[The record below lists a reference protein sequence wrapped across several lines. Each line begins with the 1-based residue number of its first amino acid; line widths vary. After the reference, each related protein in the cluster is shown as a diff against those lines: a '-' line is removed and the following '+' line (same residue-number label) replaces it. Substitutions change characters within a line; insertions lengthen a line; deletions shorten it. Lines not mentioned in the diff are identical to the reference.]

1 MLVGASVGLTIKRGG
16 FGVAATLAII
26 LFLFYWVTLVNGEKM
41 ADRQDIEPWVGMWA
55 GNIVTGILAL
65 FLIVRVT
72 LDRRSS
78 R

>member
-1 MLVGASVGLTIKRGG
+1 
-16 FGVAATLAII
+16 
-26 LFLFYWVTLVNGEKM
+26 M